1 MCTHLRFTASVC
13 GRHAPDSPFSS
24 ILPQL
29 RFKLNRTFHRLST
42 ECLLQVQTPIYESLF
57 ISYHQG
63 FQFTSISTS
72 LLASG
77 AYLIWVPSTVFM
89 RLRSSTAL
97 GSIIN
102 GSWINFTKKDDHFSI
117 STLFSSLKDIL
128 HSMVNVSILFRIV
141 LTSNQPCL

>member
-1 MCTHLRFTASVC
+1 VADTPQTLPFPLFYHNCDLNSTGLFIDSQQNASC
-13 GRHAPDSPFSS
+13 KF
-24 ILPQL
+24 
-29 RFKLNRTFHRLST
+29 RLLSMKAF
-42 ECLLQVQTPIYESLF
+42 F